1 MNELSAVFG
10 QVQELLST
18 GISVIPVRDK
28 LEVRPDGATIGA
40 KVAYTG
46 WKKYQSVIITKEE
59 LWHSMEY
66 WNTTAIAMIC
76 GKVSGNLEIIDID
89 SKYYPGIDATIFADI
104 KQIYPDLFPRL
115 RIHKTPSGG
124 YHILYRVADGVVT
137 GNMKLAVR
145 HATEAE
151 LQVKPKNKTYNFI
164 ETRGEGG
171 YALAPPSMGYS
182 VHSGAQI
189 PLITPLERDSLI
201 ALCKGYTEIAPTVK
215 QPTVAK
221 SFESIYSENPFEHFN
236 SSSAAEDVL
245 SEHGYILFND
255 STNYRRWTRPGRDA
269 AGVSVT
275 FRKDFRLYYFFSTST
290 EFPSEKWIDPS
301 TVLAILKFGDNNDNK
316 KKLFRW
322 LVSEGY
328 GKYTEAHERKIVT
341 GAATYKTG
349 VPANLSDEAK
359 QWVDE
364 ALQKA
369 TEMHPYGI
377 FWAENEK
384 GNTYISRE
392 RLYGVSEQMGYRLHL
407 DEVVVISGYKISNVD
422 TRQYFDSLRA
432 YIKIE
437 DADEYENIFNCLDEF
452 IQKSGKHV
460 IASLPLLDTK
470 LLFTPTKTQGYK
482 FYKNCYVE
490 ITADEAITHEY
501 ANIGN
506 KLVWQ
511 HSIHDRAIELKSIAD
526 CKESMYFKF
535 LQNAVGVSPYLLQC
549 IGYYA
554 HEYKD
559 EENGYIIIL
568 TEECENPKD
577 GGGSGKSLFCKLLK
591 YITTFRSV
599 PGSQVKYDTSL
610 LQTWKGERVFC
621 MGDLPKKF
629 DYMFFKDLTDNDGVV
644 KKLFKD
650 ERSVTISEMP
660 KFIASTNYSF
670 DVSDGGLKRRIR
682 AIEFKSFFTLAG
694 GVSEYFGKMFPTDW
708 DDAEWQAY
716 DCIMIAAIASYLKC
730 RGKITVKD
738 LTTTGW
744 LKQYKQNYNE
754 LTHQFIQ
761 EYMPAWKDLL
771 CVLPEKFNEHYAQ
784 FCKDNNVIAKNQ
796 LSAIL
801 MNRAL
806 SDYCEHFDIS
816 FDKAGKNQFDVRC
829 RVFKS
834 PDNMQPKEDE
844 TMPF

>member
-28 LEVRPDGATIGA
+28 PEVRPDGATIGA

-46 WKKYQSVIITKEE
+46 WKKYQSAIITKEE

-137 GNMKLAVR
+137 GNLKLAGR

-151 LQVKPKNKTYNFI
+151 LQAKPKNKTYNFI

-236 SSSAAEDVL
+236 GSIAAEDVL

-349 VPANLSDEAK
+349 VPANLSSEAK

-392 RLYGVSEQMGYRLHL
+392 RLYGVSEQMGYRLHNEQICL
-407 DEVVVISGYKISNVD
+407 ISKYAIHQHD
-422 TRQYFDSLRA
+422 PRQYFDSLRA

-460 IASLPLLDTK
+460 IASLPMLDTSV
-470 LLFTPTKTQGYK
+470 LLASTKNTSYK
-482 FYKNCYVE
+482 FYQNCYLS
-490 ITADEAITHEY
+490 ITAQSVDIKDYETIKGLIWANSIQPRTFDYCTKEQRESSLYYKLLHHAIGIT
-501 ANIGN
+501 
-506 KLVWQ
+506 
-511 HSIHDRAIELKSIAD
+511 
-526 CKESMYFKF
+526 
-535 LQNAVGVSPYLLQC
+535 PLLYQV

-554 HEYKD
+554 HEFKD
-559 EENGYIIIL
+559 EEGGYFAIL
-568 TEECENPKD
+568 SEICEDPRK
-577 GGGSGKSLFCKLLK
+577 GGGSGKNIFSNMFK
-591 YITTFRSV
+591 YTTTYNTI
-599 PGSQVKYDTSL
+599 PGTQVQFNEKF
-610 LQTWKGERVFC
+610 LQSWNGERVFSIA
-621 MGDLPKKF
+621 DVPKKF
-629 DYMFFKDLTDNDGVV
+629 DFLFLKAISDGKGIV
-644 KKLFKD
+644 KKLYSNEQSID
-650 ERSVTISEMP
+650 SASMP
-660 KFIASTNYSF
+660 KLLVSTNYSYE
-670 DVSDGGLKRRIR
+670 VTDGGLYRRII
-682 AIEFKSFFTLAG
+682 AIEFTDFFTKAG
-694 GVSEYFGKMFPTDW
+694 GVNAYFGAMFPADFTANDW
-708 DDAEWQAY
+708 LGYDNIIAMSIQAFLAAGSRLKSAPLTESGWGKQFDQVYGSLTRQFISQNMDNWQAL
-716 DCIMIAAIASYLKC
+716 CIVKNELFTHQYFEFCKENGIGAKFQLSSQLMNKAIEEYC
-730 RGKITVKD
+730 THGKIKFNKSVSIKENNVLFRCRQFGD
-738 LTTTGW
+738 DTTN
-744 LKQYKQNYNE
+744 K
-754 LTHQFIQ
+754 
-761 EYMPAWKDLL
+761 
-771 CVLPEKFNEHYAQ
+771 LPE
-784 FCKDNNVIAKNQ
+784 
-796 LSAIL
+796 
-801 MNRAL
+801 
-806 SDYCEHFDIS
+806 
-816 FDKAGKNQFDVRC
+816 
-829 RVFKS
+829 
-834 PDNMQPKEDE
+834 
-844 TMPF
+844 MPF